1 MNDLQAEHIA
11 QIFRQQRVGI
21 KLSAHENVFLQ
32 CVLDRMDAAERAGII
47 SAIIQIM
54 LKEN

>member
-1 MNDLQAEHIA
+1 MNDKQAEHVA
-11 QIFRQQRVGI
+11 QIFRQQSLGI
-21 KLSAHENVFLQ
+21 KLSAWERSFLQ
-32 CVLDRMDAAERAGII
+32 RILDRMDAAERAGII